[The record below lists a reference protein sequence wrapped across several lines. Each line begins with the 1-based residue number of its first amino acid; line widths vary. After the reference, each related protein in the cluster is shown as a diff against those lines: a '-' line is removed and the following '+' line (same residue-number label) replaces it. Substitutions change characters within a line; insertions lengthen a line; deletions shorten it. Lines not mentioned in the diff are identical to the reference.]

1 VTPSRGGAR
10 VLRDFR
16 THIIMRGPRHPA
28 VGEPPMVQAYCVKC
42 RAKRDM
48 KDAKRVTLKN
58 GKPAMRGKC
67 PVCGTTLFRIGAA

>member
-1 VTPSRGGAR
+1 
-10 VLRDFR
+10 
-16 THIIMRGPRHPA
+16 
-28 VGEPPMVQAYCVKC
+28 MVQAYCVKC